1 MENRKSS
8 APRLLVAIVDRD
20 KGNII
25 ADLCSG
31 QKLELNFGCIGFGTA
46 RSELLSML
54 GLGSRDKAVVF
65 SITPPGLVPGVM
77 AAISRRMAIRNP
89 GRGIAFTLP
98 LVGINSLADSYLDSL
113 PSPEQQRKADDTVK
127 FTLIISVFSSGFSDT
142 VMEAARTAGAT
153 GGTVLHAKGLGGQ
166 SAENIL
172 GVNLRDEKDILAIIA
187 PEDDSRT
194 IMEAIN
200 RQCGLKSEAGAIVFA
215 LPVKDMIGL

>member
-98 LVGINSLADSYLDSL
+98 LAGINSLADSYLDSL

-127 FTLIISVFSSGFSDT
+127 FTLIVSVFSSGFSDT
-142 VMEAARTAGAT
+142 VMEAARTAGCELL
-153 GGTVLHAKGLGGQ
+153 VVERPRQEEGL
-166 SAENIL
+166 SL
-172 GVNLRDEKDILAIIA
+172 
-187 PEDDSRT
+187 
-194 IMEAIN
+194 EAVQQ
-200 RQCGLKSEAGAIVFA
+200 RLLE
-215 LPVKDMIGL
+215 VKD

>member
-1 MENRKSS
+1 MENRKPS

-20 KGNII
+20 KGDII
-25 ADLCSG
+25 AELCSG
-31 QKLELNFGCIGFGTA
+31 QKLELNFGCVGFGTA

-65 SITPPGLVPGVM
+65 SITPSGLVPGVM

-98 LVGINSLADSYLDSL
+98 LAGINALAGSYLDSL
-113 PSPEQQRKADDTVK
+113 PSPEHQRKADDTVK

-172 GVNLRDEKDILAIIA
+172 GVNLRDEKEILAIIA

-200 RQCGLKSEAGAIVFA
+200 RQCGLKSEAGAVVFA

>member
-77 AAISRRMAIRNP
+77 VAISRRMAIRNP

-98 LVGINSLADSYLDSL
+98 LAGINSLADSYLDSL
-113 PSPEQQRKADDTVK
+113 PSPEHQRKADDTVK
-127 FTLIISVFSSGFSDT
+127 FNLIVSVFSSGFSDT

>member
-113 PSPEQQRKADDTVK
+113 PSPEHQRKADDTVK

-200 RQCGLKSEAGAIVFA
+200 RQCGLKSEAVAIVFA

>member
-98 LVGINSLADSYLDSL
+98 LAGINSLADSYLDSL
-113 PSPEQQRKADDTVK
+113 PSPEHQRKADDTVK

-166 SAENIL
+166 SAEKRAEYVFHTPVIAKPCKRL
-172 GVNLRDEKDILAIIA
+172 WQSASLLKKYGFFRALR
-187 PEDDSRT
+187 
-194 IMEAIN
+194 
-200 RQCGLKSEAGAIVFA
+200 SE
-215 LPVKDMIGL
+215 

>member
-65 SITPPGLVPGVM
+65 SITPPGLVPGGHKP
-77 AAISRRMAIRNP
+77 AHGHTQP
-89 GRGIAFTLP
+89 GTRHCLYPAPCG
-98 LVGINSLADSYLDSL
+98 S
-113 PSPEQQRKADDTVK
+113 K
-127 FTLIISVFSSGFSDT
+127 F
-142 VMEAARTAGAT
+142 
-153 GGTVLHAKGLGGQ
+153 
-166 SAENIL
+166 
-172 GVNLRDEKDILAIIA
+172 
-187 PEDDSRT
+187 P
-194 IMEAIN
+194 
-200 RQCGLKSEAGAIVFA
+200 C
-215 LPVKDMIGL
+215 